1 MSILVASTLHTHFL
15 SRKHE
20 KKKKKRLRPR
30 GACRSPSILSV
41 GCSQGWPLF
50 SWPWAAELFLLF
62 YFPRPALLLVVW
74 RERERECVCVCVPL
88 PLSVCVPDSYF
99 LLPSYSC
106 SWCHD
111 SSLRADRKKSVDPSL
126 FLSIQIAK
134 VHLGTHHVPAPT
146 LCHHILMGHSHYKP
160 HFAADETLSLREAK
174 THAQVHTAVKC
185 GS

>member
-1 MSILVASTLHTHFL
+1 MAIVLLALGSRAIFTLLLSQASLV
-15 SRKHE
+15 K
-20 KKKKKRLRPR
+20 
-30 GACRSPSILSV
+30 
-41 GCSQGWPLF
+41 
-50 SWPWAAELFLLF
+50 
-62 YFPRPALLLVVW
+62 LLVVW
-74 RERERECVCVCVPL
+74 RERERESVCVCVPL

-134 VHLGTHHVPAPT
+134 VHLGTHHVPAPP